1 MRSGNAFFG
10 KSRRLISFKDQTPV
24 SASVSVIVV
33 FAYVCF
39 FFSLEYFSV
48 GVIVDDHRLPVY
60 VACRIVQ
67 TCQRTE
73 RGVCLISLSSN
84 YNPVCCV
91 IACHC
96 EGSWRELME
105 KKQSYLSYSKTVVV
119 HRFTPTFCVVFT
131 YISMWVII
139 PEARGWPG
147 QFTAF
152 YLKQHFPTV
161 QKQLLF

>member
-1 MRSGNAFFG
+1 MELVLEMRSASGNAFFG

-33 FAYVCF
+33 FAYVFCSLLNI
-39 FFSLEYFSV
+39 FSI

-60 VACRIVQ
+60 VACVVVQ

-73 RGVCLISLSSN
+73 RGVCLIRLRSN

-96 EGSWRELME
+96 EGS
-105 KKQSYLSYSKTVVV
+105 
-119 HRFTPTFCVVFT
+119 
-131 YISMWVII
+131 
-139 PEARGWPG
+139 
-147 QFTAF
+147 
-152 YLKQHFPTV
+152 
-161 QKQLLF
+161 

>member
-1 MRSGNAFFG
+1 MPLCNETQRNVFKYEANHIHAHNQVTEGEKKKKHRVELVLEMRSGNAFFG

-96 EGSWRELME
+96 EGS
-105 KKQSYLSYSKTVVV
+105 
-119 HRFTPTFCVVFT
+119 
-131 YISMWVII
+131 
-139 PEARGWPG
+139 
-147 QFTAF
+147 
-152 YLKQHFPTV
+152 
-161 QKQLLF
+161 